1 MAATAGIPPRL
12 QPQLIEPIR
21 THVVIRAVELWQDPS
36 GNWIFDFGVNQAGI
50 PLLKVRQ
57 PEGTRLSI
65 RMAEEKNSDGSIDFR
80 SLGSVHHG
88 PVFGHLYTC
97 KGTGMEQWSPR
108 FSYQGF
114 RYAEL
119 SGFSGTPDLSTLSQV
134 VVHSDLAQTGS
145 FRCADPQVNQ
155 LHEMAVRTLLSNLH
169 GIPTDCPDR
178 EKCGWLGDTHA
189 YVKMA
194 NLYLQ
199 MDNFW
204 VKYLEDIRS
213 GALAQK
219 KRTSFHERHNTT
231 FYYTAKPSGIPYMV
245 APGKRLCGVASPD
258 WGTALV
264 QIPWWLYVYYGN
276 KEVLRE
282 FYPDM
287 KQWTDY
293 VATLAS
299 DTARTGKYNS
309 LTRHIVYQGLGDWCP
324 PEGNKAIDTPIEFTS
339 TSFHYLDVSI
349 MEQTALILGEKSD
362 ARKYAGM
369 KKAIAGEMIAQFYN
383 AGEKSFGSQTD
394 Q

>member
-1 MAATAGIPPRL
+1 
-12 QPQLIEPIR
+12 
-21 THVVIRAVELWQDPS
+21 
-36 GNWIFDFGVNQAGI
+36 
-50 PLLKVRQ
+50 
-57 PEGTRLSI
+57 
-65 RMAEEKNSDGSIDFR
+65 
-80 SLGSVHHG
+80 
-88 PVFGHLYTC
+88 
-97 KGTGMEQWSPR
+97 
-108 FSYQGF
+108 
-114 RYAEL
+114 
-119 SGFSGTPDLSTLSQV
+119 
-134 VVHSDLAQTGS
+134 
-145 FRCADPQVNQ
+145 
-155 LHEMAVRTLLSNLH
+155 
-169 GIPTDCPDR
+169 
-178 EKCGWLGDTHA
+178 
-189 YVKMA
+189 
-194 NLYLQ
+194 
-199 MDNFW
+199 
-204 VKYLEDIRS
+204 
-213 GALAQK
+213 
-219 KRTSFHERHNTT
+219 
-231 FYYTAKPSGIPYMV
+231 MV
-245 APGKRLCGVASPD
+245 APGKRVCGVASPD

-276 KEVLRE
+276 KEVLRD